1 MQEDDNQKLN
11 SDLGP
16 NLVVSISINDI
27 TVQFS
32 GSSESVLSSV
42 MTFISKHVPTLD
54 LAKRIS
60 LNYSTTE
67 LIEQFGNFVKITP
80 EGPMV
85 DVSFPHVKLSD
96 KQVVVLYLVAMKI
109 AKELGKAENE
119 KSSIPQIQ
127 STTALN
133 PKSIS
138 PRLSELVK
146 SGHVIKETNKN
157 GSQIGLYIISTAGIH
172 WLASSISKKS
182 PHKV

>member
-1 MQEDDNQKLN
+1 MQEGDNQKPN
-11 SDLGP
+11 SYAVP

-85 DVSFPHVKLSD
+85 DVTFSHVKLSD

-119 KSSIPQIQ
+119 KVSIPQIQ
-127 STTALN
+127 STTGLN

-138 PRLSELVK
+138 SRLSELVK
-146 SGHVIKETNKN
+146 SGLVIKESNKN
-157 GSQIGLYIISTAGIH
+157 GPQIGLYVISTAGIH
-172 WLASSISKKS
+172 WLASSLLKKKK
-182 PHKV
+182 PL

>member
-1 MQEDDNQKLN
+1 MQEGDNQKPN
-11 SDLGP
+11 SDVGP

-85 DVSFPHVKLSD
+85 DVSFLSR
-96 KQVVVLYLVAMKI
+96 KI
-109 AKELGKAENE
+109 
-119 KSSIPQIQ
+119 I
-127 STTALN
+127 
-133 PKSIS
+133 
-138 PRLSELVK
+138 
-146 SGHVIKETNKN
+146 
-157 GSQIGLYIISTAGIH
+157 
-172 WLASSISKKS
+172 
-182 PHKV
+182 